1 MFFSVLYNNLIISAT
16 IRTVID
22 CCRLEILSIFY
33 NLVFVLTCIG
43 YFIFNFLSICYEYFL
58 YVYGIYLSEMR
69 LVRREFLIIGG
80 FSLWLVF
87 GILVC
92 YLIHIVIFTAL
103 IFSNPLPLLS
113 I

>member
-1 MFFSVLYNNLIISAT
+1 MFFSVLYNNLIISAA

-33 NLVFVLTCIG
+33 NLVFVPACIG
-43 YFIFNFLSICYEYFL
+43 YFIFNSLPICYEYFL
-58 YVYGIYLSEMR
+58 YIYKICLSEMR
-69 LVRREFLIIGG
+69 LVRREFLIIDG

-92 YLIHIVIFTAL
+92 YLIRIVIFTAL
-103 IFSNPLPLLS
+103 IFSNPLP
-113 I
+113 